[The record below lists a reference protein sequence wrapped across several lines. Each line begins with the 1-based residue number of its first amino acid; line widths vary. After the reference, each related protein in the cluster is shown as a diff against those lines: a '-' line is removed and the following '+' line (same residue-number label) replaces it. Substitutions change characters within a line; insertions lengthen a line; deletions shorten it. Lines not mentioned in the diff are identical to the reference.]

1 MLSKSLSW
9 NWNFC
14 VIWNFVFLYYQI
26 KAFTLF
32 SEEYFLGVISKK
44 TLAHSLKCICNTICL
59 CDIIALFKNIKVHVL
74 ASVLLVIGRCII
86 CSLLFSIRRKQ
97 RPIHNIHFVA
107 IRKQTIETLSAG
119 HRLLIVCFSNL
130 FTSFHLSVPKICN
143 NNLIIYAVAVAVW
156 RCDEHNATRR
166 KA

>member
-1 MLSKSLSW
+1 MCYLKLC
-9 NWNFC
+9 F
-14 VIWNFVFLYYQI
+14 FLYYQI

-32 SEEYFLGVISKK
+32 SEEYFLGVISEK
-44 TLAHSLKCICNTICL
+44 LSPPHAHSLKCICNTICL

-130 FTSFHLSVPKICN
+130 FSSFHLSVPKI
-143 NNLIIYAVAVAVW
+143 LII
-156 RCDEHNATRR
+156 
-166 KA
+166 

>member
-97 RPIHNIHFVA
+97 RPLHNIHFVA

-119 HRLLIVCFSNL
+119 HPSADCVF
-130 FTSFHLSVPKICN
+130 FKSFHLFSFVRPQN
-143 NNLIIYAVAVAVW
+143 M
-156 RCDEHNATRR
+156 
-166 KA
+166 

>member
-1 MLSKSLSW
+1 MLSETL
-9 NWNFC
+9 F
-14 VIWNFVFLYYQI
+14 FLYYQI

-32 SEEYFLGVISKK
+32 SEESIFSALLAKNS
-44 TLAHSLKCICNTICL
+44 LHLPHAHSLKCICNTICL

-97 RPIHNIHFVA
+97 RPLHNIHFVA

-143 NNLIIYAVAVAVW
+143 NNLIIYAVAVAV
-156 RCDEHNATRR
+156 
-166 KA
+166 